1 MALFFDQAWFD
12 ARLAATGSTRAD
24 LARLLQLSDEQIGEL
39 WKDQRELRAGDVAMI
54 ARFLNEPAAE
64 VALRAGVSTP
74 VPSAPASR
82 DDHVAGL
89 EKRIDDLERRVG
101 DILGLLARNG
111 LK

>member
-12 ARLAATGSTRAD
+12 ARLAETGSTRAD
-24 LARLLQLSDEQIGEL
+24 LARLLQLSEAQVAEL
-39 WKDQRELRAGDVAMI
+39 WKDQRELRAGEVALI
-54 ARFLNEPAAE
+54 ARFLNVPAAE

-74 VPSAPASR
+74 VPMAAPSR

-89 EKRIDDLERRVG
+89 EKRVDELERQLG

-111 LK
+111 FK

>member
-12 ARLAATGSTRAD
+12 ARLATTGSTRAD

-39 WKDQRELRAGDVAMI
+39 WKDQRELRADDVAVI
-54 ARFLNEPAAE
+54 ARFLNVPAAE

-74 VPSAPASR
+74 VPSATPSP

-89 EKRIDDLERRVG
+89 EKRIDELERQVG

>member
-24 LARLLQLSDEQIGEL
+24 LARLLQLSDEQVGEV
-39 WKDQRELRAGDVAMI
+39 WKDQRELRAGDVAVI
-54 ARFLNEPAAE
+54 ARFLNVPPAE

-74 VPSAPASR
+74 VPAPASSH
-82 DDHVAGL
+82 DHHVAGL
-89 EKRIDDLERRVG
+89 EQRVDDLERQVG

>member
-24 LARLLQLSDEQIGEL
+24 LARLLKLSDEQVGEV
-39 WKDQRELRAGDVAMI
+39 WKDQRELRAGDVAAI
-54 ARFLNEPAAE
+54 ARFLNVTAGE

-74 VPSAPASR
+74 VPAAALSR

-89 EKRIDDLERRVG
+89 EKRVEQLERQLG
-101 DILGLLARNG
+101 DILVLLARNG